1 MCIRDRTSFSKDSER
16 ILLGLIRV
24 SFFMLVVKVFGLFK
38 EIAIANRFGVSD
50 LVDSYTLANAIV
62 FWIPAIW
69 ISVINS
75 VFVPLSHKLPSES
88 KENFQRN
95 LFGVVALAGSIS
107 TFALIFIATHFFPVI
122 FDKHTESGLAMLIQ
136 MCSGLAPIILILSLI
151 HI

>member
-1 MCIRDRTSFSKDSER
+1 MTSFSKDSER

-75 VFVPLSHKLPSES
+75 VFVPLSHKLP
-88 KENFQRN
+88 
-95 LFGVVALAGSIS
+95 
-107 TFALIFIATHFFPVI
+107 
-122 FDKHTESGLAMLIQ
+122 
-136 MCSGLAPIILILSLI
+136 
-151 HI
+151 